1 MKAINCTQCGAIIKR
16 VLFND
21 RFAICDYCE
30 AKIVLAVDKEKSENT
45 LKFAALDSSVYQ
57 PEQNNYFVRTIILIV
72 SLLILP
78 LILFSI
84 FGKNSSTDSTNKTFA
99 TKPKP
104 NYSTT
109 PFLVVM
115 PTVSPQIKYQV
126 DVKWDGSDDMEHFQI
141 PDIDRTKLTTSDA
154 KELKKTVFANRSV
167 QVRITID
174 ENGEV
179 SEAKAVSGH
188 PILKEAAE
196 DAARKTLFSNRRKP
210 TKRLLTYIF
219 RLVSE

>member
-16 VLFND
+16 VLFSE

-30 AKIVLAVDKEKSENT
+30 AKIVLPKENT
-45 LKFAALDSSVYQ
+45 LSFAGIDPPVY
-57 PEQNNYFVRTIILIV
+57 PSERRNYVVWAVIFCFAVV
-72 SLLILP
+72 LLP
-78 LILFSI
+78 MILFSI
-84 FGKNSSTDSTNKTFA
+84 FGKDSSEDSTNKTFA

-109 PFLVVM
+109 PFLIAM
-115 PTVSPQIKYQV
+115 PTVSPQINYQV
-126 DVKWDGSDDMEHFQI
+126 NVKWDGSNDMEYFET
-141 PDIDRTKLTTSDA
+141 PNIDTTKLKTGDE

-167 QVRITID
+167 QVRITIN

-179 SEAKAVSGH
+179 SEAQAISGH

-196 DAARKTLFSNRRKP
+196 NAARKTLFSNRSKP
-210 TKRLLTYIF
+210 SKRLLTYVF

>member
-21 RFAICDYCE
+21 RFAVCDYCE

-45 LKFAALDSSVYQ
+45 LQFAALEQSIYQ
-57 PEQNNYFVRTIILIV
+57 PEQNNYFVRTIMFIV

-78 LILFSI
+78 IILFSI
-84 FGKNSSTDSTNKTFA
+84 FSKNSSTDSANNTFA

-104 NYSTT
+104 NYFST
-109 PFLVVM
+109 PFPVQM
-115 PTVSPQIKYQV
+115 PTVYPQIRYEV
-126 DVKWDGSDDMEHFQI
+126 DVKWDGSNDMEHFQM
-141 PDIDRTKLTTSDA
+141 PNIDSSKLKTSDT

-210 TKRLLTYIF
+210 SKRLLTYIF